1 MDPGNRLLDMG
12 PGMKEWQIVWS
23 ALEKSAISS
32 QSGPMAAY
40 MKNRFPFLGIQT
52 PARKALLSSLKLE
65 IADFETLRNLVKL
78 CFEAAPREAHYAGL
92 DLLERH
98 HRLWTGEVLN
108 LLETLTTTKSWWD
121 TADRLSSPLMWRAL
135 RRFPEENGRP
145 DAWIASS
152 DLWLQRAALLYQ
164 RTAKA
169 ETDTQRL
176 TRYIEATQDSPEFFL
191 RKAIGWAL
199 RQYGYTNPEWVRR
212 FVAEHPNLSAL
223 SRREALRALP
233 AT

>member
-1 MDPGNRLLDMG
+1 M
-12 PGMKEWQIVWS
+12 
-23 ALEKSAISS
+23 
-32 QSGPMAAY
+32 
-40 MKNRFPFLGIQT
+40 
-52 PARKALLSSLKLE
+52 
-65 IADFETLRNLVKL
+65 
-78 CFEAAPREAHYAGL
+78 
-92 DLLERH
+92 
-98 HRLWTGEVLN
+98 LN

-121 TADRLSSPLMWRAL
+121 SADRLSSPLMWRAL